1 MLANKSTMK
10 TVSVAQR
17 IAVPAQ
23 AAWEVV
29 RSGSGM
35 DKWVPAI
42 SSCRLEGQGPGASRV
57 CVINEQELHETI
69 ETVDDT
75 TRLFQYRIH
84 RQSLLPVRNI
94 LATVQV
100 TAMGDSEAQVLWF
113 VNLELDDPAAWP
125 SVKDGI
131 ESIYRSAID
140 GLARFVGRS

>member
-1 MLANKSTMK
+1 MR

-17 IAVPAQ
+17 IPVPAQ

-42 SSCRLEGQGPGASRV
+42 TSCRLEGQGPGAHRV
-57 CVINEQELHETI
+57 CVINDQELHETI
-69 ETVDDT
+69 ETVDDA

-94 LATVQV
+94 LASVHV
-100 TAMGDSEAQVLWF
+100 TALGDSESQVLWF
-113 VNLELDDPAAWP
+113 VNLELEDDAAW
-125 SVKDGI
+125 SNVNDGI
-131 ESIYRSAID
+131 QTIYRSAID
-140 GLARFVGRS
+140 GLARFAGGQ

>member
-1 MLANKSTMK
+1 MLANKIK

-17 IAVPAQ
+17 IRVPAQ
-23 AAWEVV
+23 AAWEVI

-42 SSCRLEGQGPGASRV
+42 SSCRLEGGGPGARRV

-69 ETVDDT
+69 ETVDDE

-94 LATVQV
+94 LATIHVAP
-100 TAMGDSEAQVLWF
+100 TGDAECEVLWF
-113 VNLELDDPAAWP
+113 VNLELEDDAAW
-125 SVKDGI
+125 SNVRDGI
-131 ESIYRSAID
+131 QSIYRSAID
-140 GLARFVGRS
+140 GLSQFAGRA

>member
-1 MLANKSTMK
+1 MQASNSLMR

-29 RSGSGM
+29 RSGSGL
-35 DKWVPAI
+35 DKWVPVI
-42 SSCRLEGQGPGASRV
+42 SSCRVEGQGPGARRV

-69 ETVDDT
+69 ETVDDA

-94 LATVQV
+94 LATVHV
-100 TAMGDSEAQVLWF
+100 TALGPAESEVLWF
-113 VNLELDDPAAWP
+113 VNLELEDESAWA
-125 SVKDGI
+125 SVNDGI
-131 ESIYRSAID
+131 QSIYRSAID
-140 GLARFVGRS
+140 GLARFASRT